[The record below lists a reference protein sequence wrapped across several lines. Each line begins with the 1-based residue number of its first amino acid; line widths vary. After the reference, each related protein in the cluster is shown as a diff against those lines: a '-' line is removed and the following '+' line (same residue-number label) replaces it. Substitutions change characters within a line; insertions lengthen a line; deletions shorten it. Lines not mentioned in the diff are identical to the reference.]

1 MCVNEYTSSLT
12 TGRPDEGLATLARLH
27 AGGDIHDPWVRAEF
41 AQIQESITDEHE
53 QEAKSYVELFKN
65 K

>member
-1 MCVNEYTSSLT
+1 MFLT
-12 TGRPDEGLATLARLH
+12 VVANRPEEGLATLARLH
-27 AGGDIHDPWVRAEF
+27 SGGDVHDAWVRAEF